1 MIILSLRV
9 EEQEANGVEAVVL
22 EVLELLLDFLFRLEH
37 LIQSQ
42 LELELR
48 QFKRVVTATQA
59 AKVLILSFLQ

>member
-1 MIILSLRV
+1 MEQQQVVVV
-9 EEQEANGVEAVVL
+9 EEQA
-22 EVLELLLDFLFRLEH
+22 VLELLLDFLFRLEH

-48 QFKRVVTATQA
+48 QFKRVVTAMQA